1 MKARFSSV
9 EAVVRWKRIT
19 IHFGEEEAKRFNVVN
34 EQAARRAG
42 TEQQRLHLYEE
53 GLELQR
59 SVPNVKLQGN
69 LFNKINILS
78 VMLHFAFKCS
88 LP

>member
-1 MKARFSSV
+1 MKERFKTRV
-9 EAVVRWKRIT
+9 EVVTRWKRIT
-19 IHFGEEEAKRFNVVN
+19 IHSGEEGAKRFNVVN

-59 SVPNVKLQGN
+59 SLPNVKASG
-69 LFNKINILS
+69 KPI
-78 VMLHFAFKCS
+78 
-88 LP
+88 